1 MYPDKVLGS
10 IIWYKEKRINDR
22 ILINYMRDDIAEKK
36 IWINVKMKADK
47 IQVFYIKVLGL
58 GA

>member
-1 MYPDKVLGS
+1 
-10 IIWYKEKRINDR
+10 
-22 ILINYMRDDIAEKK
+22 MRDDIAEKK